1 MVAAKETWTISAPKQ
16 SARNVALEE
25 ESKLAQGAVQFG
37 PIILLGDASQIAE
50 GIGMAELT
58 ANAQLCSDRVQTNAS
73 TTPTQRHY
81 KAAVYEDIVYPLWAL
96 KSYYTLHTFYL
107 AKGICIRLLKRTPD
121 PTRSMRSLI
130 YLHCINVTLLL

>member
-25 ESKLAQGAVQFG
+25 ESKLVQGAVQFG
-37 PIILLGDASQIAE
+37 PIILLGDASQITE

-58 ANAQLCSDRVQTNAS
+58 ANAQLCCDRVQTNAS
-73 TTPTQRHY
+73 TTPPQRY
-81 KAAVYEDIVYPLWAL
+81 YEAAVYEDIVYPLWTL
-96 KSYYTLHTFYL
+96 KSYYTLRTFYL

-121 PTRSMRSLI
+121 PTRSMFSLI

>member
-25 ESKLAQGAVQFG
+25 ESKLVQGAVQFG

-58 ANAQLCSDRVQTNAS
+58 ANAQLCCDRVQTNAS
-73 TTPTQRHY
+73 RTPPQRY
-81 KAAVYEDIVYPLWAL
+81 YEAAVYEDIVYPLWTL
-96 KSYYTLHTFYL
+96 KSYYTLRTFYL

-121 PTRSMRSLI
+121 PTRSMFSLI

>member
-25 ESKLAQGAVQFG
+25 ESKLVQGAVQFG

-58 ANAQLCSDRVQTNAS
+58 ANAQLCCDRVQTNAS
-73 TTPTQRHY
+73 TTPPQRY
-81 KAAVYEDIVYPLWAL
+81 YEAAVYEDIVYPLWTL

-121 PTRSMRSLI
+121 QTRSMFSLI

>member
-1 MVAAKETWTISAPKQ
+1 MAAAKETWTISAPKQ

-25 ESKLAQGAVQFG
+25 ESKLVQGAVQFG
-37 PIILLGDASQIAE
+37 PIIPLGDASQIAE

-73 TTPTQRHY
+73 TTPRQRHY
-81 KAAVYEDIVYPLWAL
+81 EAAVYEDIVYPLWTL

-121 PTRSMRSLI
+121 PTRSMFSLI

>member
-25 ESKLAQGAVQFG
+25 ESKLVQGAVQFG
-37 PIILLGDASQIAE
+37 PIILLGDASQITE

-58 ANAQLCSDRVQTNAS
+58 ANAQLCCDRVQTNAS
-73 TTPTQRHY
+73 RTPPQRY
-81 KAAVYEDIVYPLWAL
+81 YEAAVYEDIVYPLWTL
-96 KSYYTLHTFYL
+96 KSYYTLRTFYL

-121 PTRSMRSLI
+121 PTRSMFSLI

>member
-25 ESKLAQGAVQFG
+25 ESKLVQGAVQFG
-37 PIILLGDASQIAE
+37 PVILLGDASQIAE

-58 ANAQLCSDRVQTNAS
+58 ANAQLCCDRVQTNAS
-73 TTPTQRHY
+73 RTPPQRY
-81 KAAVYEDIVYPLWAL
+81 YEAAVYEDIVYPLWTL
-96 KSYYTLHTFYL
+96 KSYYTLRTFYL

-121 PTRSMRSLI
+121 PTRSMFSLI